1 MLREVLQ
8 VLRSEYAFALIT
20 ASLAVLLAVIA
31 FELVGYLGLAMLG
44 LLTLLVC
51 ANVELGKDG
60 PLGGINNPELPR
72 LGRRAP
78 GEFDTGRARRA
89 PQRNG
94 RAASLALFRAA
105 YRRRLR
111 RDRLRRFL
119 LCPAAVRPAILQ
131 ASRGPLGGVARHV
144 KAARLAASAPPAAI
158 LRLHP
163 RQLSQV

>member
-31 FELVGYLGLAMLG
+31 FELVGYLGLAMVG

-60 PLGGINNPELPR
+60 PLGGINNPER

-78 GEFDTGRARRA
+78 G
-89 PQRNG
+89 
-94 RAASLALFRAA
+94 
-105 YRRRLR
+105 
-111 RDRLRRFL
+111 
-119 LCPAAVRPAILQ
+119 
-131 ASRGPLGGVARHV
+131 
-144 KAARLAASAPPAAI
+144 
-158 LRLHP
+158 
-163 RQLSQV
+163 